1 MKHTSACS
9 RTVPL
14 ATRAKRPLMRGVMC
28 FRAMEQPEI
37 ETERLILR
45 SFNSS
50 DARVVKELAGNYNVA
65 KTTLNV
71 PHPYEEGLAELWIES
86 HPEKWNSKTG
96 AVFAITAK
104 DLNQLVGTVSLMD
117 IEGTQAEIGY
127 WIGEPFWGNG
137 YCTEA
142 VNALIQFSL
151 DNLGIKKFIAEH
163 LESNPA
169 SGKVLVKVG
178 MHLVDTVQ
186 KVDRFGEKANIKI
199 YDNQNT

>member
-1 MKHTSACS
+1 MK
-9 RTVPL
+9 
-14 ATRAKRPLMRGVMC
+14 
-28 FRAMEQPEI
+28 QPNI
-37 ETERLILR
+37 QTERLILR
-45 SFNSS
+45 PFNSR
-50 DARVVKELAGNYNVA
+50 DASVVKELAGNYNVA

-71 PHPYEEGLAELWIES
+71 PHPYEEGMAELWIES
-86 HPEKWNSKTG
+86 HLESWNSKTG
-96 AVFAITAK
+96 AVFAITIK
-104 DLNQLVGTVSLMD
+104 ESNQVVGTVSLMD
-117 IEGTQAEIGY
+117 IEGNQAEIGY

-151 DNLGIKKFIAEH
+151 DNLGIRKFIAEH

-169 SGKVLVKVG
+169 SGKVLMKVG

-186 KVDRFGEKANIKI
+186 KVNRFGEKANIKI

>member
-1 MKHTSACS
+1 MK
-9 RTVPL
+9 
-14 ATRAKRPLMRGVMC
+14 
-28 FRAMEQPEI
+28 QPEI

-45 SFNSS
+45 RFNSS
-50 DARVVKELAGNYNVA
+50 DASVVKELAGNYNVA

-71 PHPYEEGLAELWIES
+71 PHPYEEGMAEFWIES
-86 HPEKWNSKTG
+86 HPEKWDSKTG
-96 AVFAITAK
+96 AVFAITTK
-104 DLNQLVGTVSLMD
+104 ELNQLVGTVSLMD

-169 SGKVLVKVG
+169 SGKVLVKAG

>member
-1 MKHTSACS
+1 
-9 RTVPL
+9 
-14 ATRAKRPLMRGVMC
+14 
-28 FRAMEQPEI
+28 
-37 ETERLILR
+37 
-45 SFNSS
+45 
-50 DARVVKELAGNYNVA
+50 
-65 KTTLNV
+65 
-71 PHPYEEGLAELWIES
+71 
-86 HPEKWNSKTG
+86 
-96 AVFAITAK
+96 
-104 DLNQLVGTVSLMD
+104 MD

-186 KVDRFGEKANIKI
+186 KVDRFGEKVSIKI
-199 YDNQNT
+199 YDNQIT

>member
-1 MKHTSACS
+1 
-9 RTVPL
+9 
-14 ATRAKRPLMRGVMC
+14 
-28 FRAMEQPEI
+28 MEQPEI

-45 SFNSS
+45 CFNPS
-50 DARVVKELAGNYNVA
+50 DARVVRELAGNYNVA
-65 KTTLNV
+65 VTTLNV
-71 PHPYEEGLAELWIES
+71 PHPYEERMAELWIES
-86 HPEKWNSKTG
+86 HLETWNSKTG
-96 AVFAITAK
+96 AAFAVTTKEI
-104 DLNQLVGTVSLMD
+104 DQLIGAVSLMD

-151 DNLGIKKFIAEH
+151 NNLGIKRFIAGH

-186 KVDRFGEKANIKI
+186 KVDRFGEKAIIRI
-199 YDNQNT
+199 YGNQNT

>member
-1 MKHTSACS
+1 
-9 RTVPL
+9 
-14 ATRAKRPLMRGVMC
+14 
-28 FRAMEQPEI
+28 MEQPEI

-45 SFNSS
+45 RFNSS
-50 DARVVKELAGNYNVA
+50 DARAVKELAGNYNVA

-71 PHPYEEGLAELWIES
+71 PHPYEKGMAELWIER
-86 HPEKWNSKTG
+86 HPEKWNSNTG
-96 AVFAITAK
+96 AIFAITSK
-104 DLNQLVGTVSLMD
+104 ELNQLIGTVSLMD

-163 LESNPA
+163 LE
-169 SGKVLVKVG
+169 
-178 MHLVDTVQ
+178 
-186 KVDRFGEKANIKI
+186 
-199 YDNQNT
+199 